1 MTDINNS
8 KDVEFEINGHA
19 ISLIVFECD
28 NGHGAVGFDLSFL
41 DQVDNEV
48 KCPYCNVTHKVL

>member
-1 MTDINNS
+1 MTDIN
-8 KDVEFEINGHA
+8 KTKEVEVEINGHT

-28 NGHGAVGFDLSFL
+28 NCQGAVGFDLSFL